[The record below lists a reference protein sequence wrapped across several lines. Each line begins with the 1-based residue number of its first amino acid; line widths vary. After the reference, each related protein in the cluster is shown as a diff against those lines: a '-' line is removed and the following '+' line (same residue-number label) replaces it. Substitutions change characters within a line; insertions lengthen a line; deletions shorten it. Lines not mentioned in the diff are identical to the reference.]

1 MTKGEYDIFMKIDSN
16 TRGHMQWYYFKVKN
30 VSLHKIK
37 INIVNFRKKRTLYQ
51 KGMKPFM
58 KVGSGDWTQAN
69 FPITFK

>member
-1 MTKGEYDIFMKIDSN
+1 
-16 TRGHMQWYYFKVKN
+16 MQWYYFKVKN
-30 VSLHKIK
+30 VSLQKIK